1 MQESERRVRQR
12 DTEIERLKTKLEAFA
27 CKERVNAA
35 RLREALSS
43 WRSGAVLSTAKGTG
57 SGAGVGMGSVA
68 SPNSRPL
75 SSIVFN
81 SPPGTS
87 LSRRDSIS
95 SASGTRRDSIASVR
109 RESISSATTSVTPL
123 RRESSMSFRRESL
136 TAVSKI
142 RRESGKQQQHTGSEE
157 ASAWDVIEA
166 LDAQKNILERRNE
179 ELSELLEEYGR
190 NSTSECRS
198 LWGRERDRDRDRKG
212 ERDSQRDR
220 SSHSHSHRYSE
231 SERDDI
237 HCPTYLVS
245 KSDIFSDIDEGG
257 LESILENRNVGS
269 PRCTVRPPSHTQMGS
284 LSPPSGTQIAD
295 QQRRIEALQSSCE
308 KLRSK
313 REEGD
318 KLCHQLRLRVQE
330 AQKVRGEG
338 NERKRRMFY
347 DSNCCVLIL
356 SYSSLQLLLSLSS
369 HVVIY
374 LVVSYPILSCM
385 VSLLISFLVH

>member
-43 WRSGAVLSTAKGTG
+43 WKSGAVLSTAKGTG

-87 LSRRDSIS
+87 PSRRDSMS

-136 TAVSKI
+136 TAASKI
-142 RRESGKQQQHTGSEE
+142 RRDISRESGKQQQHTGSEE
-157 ASAWDVIEA
+157 TSAWDVIEA
-166 LDAQKNILERRNE
+166 LDAQKNILKRRNE

-220 SSHSHSHRYSE
+220 SSHRYSE

-237 HCPTYLVS
+237 HSSTYLVS

-269 PRCTVRPPSHTQMGS
+269 PRCTVRPPSHTHMGS

-330 AQKVRGEG
+330 AQEVRGEG
-338 NERKRRMFY
+338 NGRKWEMIIR
-347 DSNCCVLIL
+347 L
-356 SYSSLQLLLSLSS
+356 
-369 HVVIY
+369 
-374 LVVSYPILSCM
+374 
-385 VSLLISFLVH
+385 